1 VFKTMAHRRNLVI
14 TIIVAVYLP
23 ASQTDRAFPQEIVPN
38 QIGAQARTAK
48 ERLGTKAADEQRVDN
63 CKVPLEVRG
72 PTLRPDNCGN
82 RASTTSKR

>member
-1 VFKTMAHRRNLVI
+1 MAHGRNLVI
-14 TIIVAVYLP
+14 TIIVAVYLQ
-23 ASQTDRAFPQEIVPN
+23 ASQTDRVFPQEIGSN

-48 ERLGTKAADEQRVDN
+48 ERLGSKAADEQRVDN
-63 CKVPLEVRG
+63 CKVPLELRG